1 MPCIVVWGANGIQI
15 KIYIYGWDDSD
26 RYLFICF
33 LKLNRASRSP
43 VCLWQVLWVR
53 YCDVTQN
60 YDYVDSYEYFFYI
73 TKTILHYYF
82 RNLNSII
89 AQRSSLHL
97 LRVLGKYLQLR
108 PCWQILHFTLRPW
121 STNGHTCMAVYE
133 SKSVSGV
140 SPLSNKVHCSDLSPA
155 NYVISPQFVDSVS
168 TSINYFVLLIV
179 SIVSPFIE

>member
-1 MPCIVVWGANGIQI
+1 MTVIGTCSFVFLNWTEQAGHQDVYDRFYGFDIVMSPRIMIMWVLMNG
-15 KIYIYGWDDSD
+15 
-26 RYLFICF
+26 
-33 LKLNRASRSP
+33 
-43 VCLWQVLWVR
+43 
-53 YCDVTQN
+53 
-60 YDYVDSYEYFFYI
+60 FFHI
-73 TKTILHYYF
+73 NKTILHYF
-82 RNLNSII
+82 RNLNSIV

-97 LRVLGKYLQLR
+97 LRVLGKYLQLQ
-108 PCWQILHFTLRPW
+108 PCWQILHFTLCPW

-140 SPLSNKVHCSDLSPA
+140 SPLSNKVHRSDLSPA